1 MFLALL
7 FFVVVRF
14 LPLWCDCS
22 DPLVSFVHETVLGF
36 RSWMGRLGAGVRNTS
51 FVVHTVVQCVVE
63 VFFFEKQELTPFL
76 LVTVGV
82 KLAFVA

>member
-22 DPLVSFVHETVLGF
+22 DPLVSFVHETVLGSD
-36 RSWMGRLGAGVRNTS
+36 RGWVDWEQVLETRLSLFTLWCNVWLRFS
-51 FVVHTVVQCVVE
+51 FS
-63 VFFFEKQELTPFL
+63 KN
-76 LVTVGV
+76 
-82 KLAFVA
+82 KN